1 MKKIL
6 MAAGL
11 TLLLAS
17 CGGGDKTPPAAAVT
31 SVSGTVVEAVT
42 SSDKFNLKTTPWTGG
57 KGQVVAKNVKDG
69 SEVARGTLNADG
81 SFSLALPTSV
91 SSLQDPNFEDWTGD
105 SEGITGIKL
114 TCTGTPSVSNKE
126 AKGTSAVLSAEA
138 NKKGAIHP
146 TLFSGTETDTSIQM
160 SMKTGGLMYVDRDVQ
175 MTGTQTCTGSAGG
188 VTENVT
194 VKLGANLKAGWN
206 LVTAEYSVNAVK
218 TGDQSGTV
226 TTTLTLTSGALPT
239 NQWVLGNN
247 VAMPLGLKSTFGPL
261 R

>member
-6 MAAGL
+6 MGAGL

-17 CGGGDKTPPAAAVT
+17 CGGSDKTPPAAAVT

-42 SSDKFNLKTTPWTGG
+42 SSDEFNLKTTPWTGG

-69 SEVARGTLNADG
+69 SELARGTLNADG

-126 AKGTSAVLSAEA
+126 ARGTSAVLSAEA

-146 TLFSGTETDTSIQM
+146 TLFSGTDTDTSIQM
-160 SMKTGGLMYVDRDVQ
+160 TVKAGGLMYVDRDVQ
-175 MTGTQTCTGSAGG
+175 MTGTQTCTGSEGG
-188 VTENVT
+188 VTETIT
-194 VKLGANLKAGWN
+194 VKLEANLKAGWN
-206 LVTAEYSVNAVK
+206 LITAAYSQAVVK
-218 TGDQSGTV
+218 TGDRSGTV
-226 TTTLTLTSGALPT
+226 TTNLTLTSGGLPT
-239 NQWVLGNN
+239 DQWVLGDS
-247 VAMPLGLKSTFGPL
+247 VAMPLGFKSTFGPL